1 MTVDEFV
8 KGYDKFTSDDAK
20 VKYIKKHIVS
30 DYVPYIKKINEAQ
43 RIIKASTYRDD
54 RFHLNTPARYML
66 TMVSVATMYLGLEFD
81 STNMVIEFDM
91 LEKRGINDMF
101 QGLIGVDYNRFL
113 TLISMVY
120 DDEIMN
126 TRDLISFLE
135 TGAEAFGTTFQAVI
149 SAAEEGVDKNG
160 ETDVI

>member
-8 KGYDKFTSDDAK
+8 KGYDKFTSPDAK
-20 VKYIKKHIVS
+20 TKYLKKHIVT

-54 RFHLNTPARYML
+54 KFHLNTPARYML
-66 TMVSVATMYLGLEFD
+66 TMVSVATMYLGIEFD

-101 QGLIGVDYNRFL
+101 QGLIGVDYDRFT
-113 TLISMVY
+113 TLISMMY

-126 TRDLISFLE
+126 TRDLTAFLE
-135 TGAEAFGTTFQAVI
+135 TKAEAVGIV
-149 SAAEEGVDKNG
+149 AEQMMRMIEENNK
-160 ETDVI
+160 